1 MKPKAPAIVY
11 RLLTLPLIF
20 FWMVHGLRHG
30 FKHGS
35 PTYLLKRMPV
45 FGRNAGE
52 AEARIWVHASSVGEV
67 QSITPLV
74 EALIAEQHPVLFTS
88 FTATGY
94 RIIVQNF
101 SNRVEHGLVPV
112 DFWWFCRSFFR
123 RHKIRLGLIM
133 ETELW
138 PELLYQAKNESIPLL
153 QVNARLS
160 KKSSEQ
166 PAYIRHL
173 LANTLGYFS
182 KILTRSERDQG
193 HLLAMGVDPHM
204 IEIVGNMKTLSADKQ
219 SRPRR
224 LQPDYLLLASSHE
237 GEELEFLQTRPL
249 DLKDKLIVIAPR
261 HPERSSAIQVQI
273 AQLGLK
279 CSVRSKAEALHQD
292 TDVYLADTLGEL
304 KSLMVHAQLVVMGG
318 SFDNSGGHN
327 LIEPASLG
335 CATITGPSD
344 SNVQIDI
351 DMLGAGLGLIQVADM
366 DECWQAV
373 GELLKNPQRAEALIN
388 EAGKRLAQQP
398 DMIKRYLNA
407 IKPWL

>member
-1 MKPKAPAIVY
+1 MKPKAPALVY

-20 FWMVHGLRHG
+20 LWMVHGLKHG
-30 FKHGS
+30 FKHGF
-35 PTYLLKRMPV
+35 PAYLLKRMPI
-45 FGRNAGE
+45 FGSNAG
-52 AEARIWVHASSVGEV
+52 EARIWVHASSVGEV

-94 RIIVQNF
+94 RTIVQNF
-101 SNRVEHGLVPV
+101 SNRVEHGLVPI

-123 RHKIRLGLIM
+123 RHRIRLGLIM

-138 PELLYQAKNESIPLL
+138 PELLYQAGCESIPLL

-173 LANTLGYFS
+173 LLTTLGYFS
-182 KILTRSERDQG
+182 KILTRSERDRG
-193 HLLAMGVDPHM
+193 HLLAMGVDPGM
-204 IEIVGNMKTLSADKQ
+204 IEIIGNMKVLREDRQ
-219 SRPRR
+219 SRPRL

-237 GEELEFLQTRPL
+237 GEELEFLQTRPVEL
-249 DLKDKLIVIAPR
+249 NDILIVIAPR
-261 HPERSSAIQVQI
+261 HPERSASIQAQI
-273 AQLGLK
+273 AQLGLNY
-279 CSVRSKAEALHQD
+279 SVRSKADPLNQD
-292 TDVYLADTLGEL
+292 TDVYLADTLGEI
-304 KSLMVHAQLVVMGG
+304 KSLMAHAQVVVMGG
-318 SFDNSGGHN
+318 SFDDSGGHN
-327 LIEPASLG
+327 LIEPVSLG

-351 DMLGAGLGLIQVADM
+351 DMLGAGSGILQVADM
-366 DECWQAV
+366 NECWQEV
-373 GELLKNPQRAEALIN
+373 QDLVKNPQRAEAMTI
-388 EAGKRLAQQP
+388 EAGKRLRQQP
-398 DMIKRYLNA
+398 DIIGQYLSA